1 MRVIIFNTAK
11 IHKPSVKKETSYVL
25 SSRIVLNDWKT
36 IYVFKLERK
45 KMLLCEIYN
54 MKNLLKQV
62 NLVSSIII
70 TKNKLIKIFILNI
83 LYLWYTEN
91 AERESKNIND
101 ICWVDNEE
109 LTKKIWFE
117 RIGLWWILLSLA
129 GLLWQTLPPQIDLL
143 GRT

>member
-11 IHKPSVKKETSYVL
+11 INKPSVKKETSYVL